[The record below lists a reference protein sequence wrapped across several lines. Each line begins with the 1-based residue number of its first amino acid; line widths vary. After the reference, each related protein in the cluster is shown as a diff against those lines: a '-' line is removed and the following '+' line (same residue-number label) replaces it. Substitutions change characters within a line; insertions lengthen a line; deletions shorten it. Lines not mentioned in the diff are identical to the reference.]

1 MSRPVSHANAL
12 WHPHA
17 PSGCPS
23 PRPYFR
29 SPPVEAGFASPAA
42 DYVEESLDL
51 QSYLI
56 LNPPATFF
64 VRLRGRSM
72 VDAGLLDNDVVVV
85 DRSIPGRVNGIVVAV
100 WQGGLVVKRL
110 RWVDKRLAL
119 VAENRLETYPAL
131 YLDEDPDHVIWGTAI
146 GAARKL

>member
-1 MSRPVSHANAL
+1 
-12 WHPHA
+12 
-17 PSGCPS
+17 
-23 PRPYFR
+23 
-29 SPPVEAGFASPAA
+29 
-42 DYVEESLDL
+42 
-51 QSYLI
+51 
-56 LNPPATFF
+56 
-64 VRLRGRSM
+64 M